1 MSNSLSLNKVDLT
14 LARKDLHLMAKKK
27 QDYTGNLEN
36 CYAVRIKGEFICP
49 STDIKI
55 GHSIKNGD
63 WCPSCDR
70 RIKVFMW

>member
-1 MSNSLSLNKVDLT
+1 
-14 LARKDLHLMAKKK
+14 MAKKK
-27 QDYTGNLEN
+27 QDCTGNLEN

-49 STDIKI
+49 STDMKI

-70 RIKVFMW
+70 HIKVFMW